1 MTSWQLNHSLCIH
14 SSINRVLLSFKL
26 LLLPTIFSEYVC
38 ISRVYDQVCQPA
50 SSDSDSWCAHD
61 SCPTHSHVTGVAWL
75 RAFTLWEMANLQIR
89 LTTHCQLESQ
99 SVHLPAQYWIYILW
113 SGFLACLFPFF
124 SGCNQSFYA
133 TIDFHQTVYES
144 TASKTSPQRLDIA
157 RYVICACTMDKNW
170 PSVTGF
176 ISTFPL
182 VNEVEHI
189 FTCRVDIG
197 HVDFHW
203 FAHFKLDNLLL
214 I

>member
-1 MTSWQLNHSLCIH
+1 MFASLEFTTRCA
-14 SSINRVLLSFKL
+14 N
-26 LLLPTIFSEYVC
+26 LLPVTVT
-38 ISRVYDQVCQPA
+38 A
-50 SSDSDSWCAHD
+50 GGAHD